1 MPSPKSPGLED
12 GSGDIWSET
21 RWRQSPDL
29 RLQGI
34 SWGSRRAAPFPC
46 AAPRGSKSQKSS
58 WWKGKGTAGPC
69 GFTPC
74 LVSGQ
79 QSRGKTSRAP
89 LPADELPNPRKSIQ
103 TPEHCPPNCCC
114 TWILARPRLSGQ
126 QCPRLG
132 SLLGSHCCLPPT
144 LSKYPSSAP
153 QSFMSQHHQSDFLII
168 LGWWQQAGDH
178 PAVPQDC
185 LAQCSCCTRRWGQ

>member
-1 MPSPKSPGLED
+1 MRWLLTSQSIPVAPGGVGPSPEITRRGEGDRGIHPSPAEIPPGLAAQIPEGPSRARGDPAVPSPKSPGLEH

-69 GFTPC
+69 GFTPG
-74 LVSGQ
+74 LASGQ
-79 QSRGKTSRAP
+79 QSRGKASRAP
-89 LPADELPNPRKSIQ
+89 LPADQLPDPRKSIQ
-103 TPEHCPPNCCC
+103 TQG
-114 TWILARPRLSGQ
+114 T
-126 QCPRLG
+126 
-132 SLLGSHCCLPPT
+132 
-144 LSKYPSSAP
+144 AP
-153 QSFMSQHHQSDFLII
+153 QTAAAHGSWHCQ
-168 LGWWQQAGDH
+168 G
-178 PAVPQDC
+178 
-185 LAQCSCCTRRWGQ
+185 